1 MNAKQYL
8 EQYAS
13 CQKKILRERENL
25 LRASEKIDTI
35 SIDYSGM
42 PHGTDISSK
51 QERYLLELE
60 SIIENKSS
68 MINKWTETMLE
79 VQRVVL
85 KVDNPTYLTL
95 LMDRY
100 INGLSWDEVASKLNY
115 STSHVKGKLHPKAL
129 ETIKRILENTQ

>member
-13 CQKKILRERENL
+13 CQRKILQERENL
-25 LRASEKIDTI
+25 LRVSEKIDTI

-42 PHGTDISSK
+42 PHGNEVSSK

-60 SIIENKSS
+60 SIVENKSAL
-68 MINKWTETMLE
+68 INKWTETMLE

-85 KVDNPTYLTL
+85 KVDDPVYQTL

-100 INGLSWDEVASKLNY
+100 INGLSWDAVASNLHY
-115 STSHVKGKLHPKAL
+115 STPHVKGKLHPKAL
-129 ETIKRILENTQ
+129 ERVKRILENTR